1 MESVPPF
8 HVLKEVCA
16 QKPKTEWKE
25 AWPPGRQTA
34 GLLAR
39 VSNATERACC
49 VSREKSVVRLS
60 WGQKSFNLKRTA
72 DIAEA
77 S

>member
-1 MESVPPF
+1 METFPPF
-8 HVLKEVCA
+8 HVLKEGCA

-25 AWPPGRQTA
+25 AWPLVRQTA

-39 VSNATERACC
+39 VLNATGRPCC
-49 VSREKSVVRLS
+49 VSREKSVVHLS
-60 WGQKSFNLKRTA
+60 WGQKSFNSKKTPG
-72 DIAEA
+72 IAEA